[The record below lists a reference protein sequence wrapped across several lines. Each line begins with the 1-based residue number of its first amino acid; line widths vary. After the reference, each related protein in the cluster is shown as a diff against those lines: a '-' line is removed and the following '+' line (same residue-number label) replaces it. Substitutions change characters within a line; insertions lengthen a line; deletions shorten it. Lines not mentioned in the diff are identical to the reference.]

1 MIREININDKELY
14 INLAKEFYSSDAVL
28 SPLPD
33 EFHERAF
40 CEAVNSKIYLR
51 IFIFEYDGKT
61 AGYSTVSKKFETEA
75 GGFTMWIEDFYVREE
90 FRGKGIG
97 KEFLDYMDNN
107 FPYARRLRLEVEEEN
122 EGAVR
127 LYKSRGFEALPYMQ
141 MIKNKEQNN

>member
-1 MIREININDKELY
+1 MIREINVNDNELY
-14 INLAKEFYSSDAVL
+14 TTLAKEFYSSDAVL

-33 EFHERAF
+33 EYHERAF
-40 CEAVNSKIYLR
+40 SEAVNSKIYLR
-51 IFIFEYDGKT
+51 IYIFEYDGKP

-107 FPYARRLRLEVEEEN
+107 FPYAKRFRLEVEEEN

-127 LYKSRGFEALPYMQ
+127 LYKSRGFEPLPYMQ
-141 MIKNKEQNN
+141 MIKNRG